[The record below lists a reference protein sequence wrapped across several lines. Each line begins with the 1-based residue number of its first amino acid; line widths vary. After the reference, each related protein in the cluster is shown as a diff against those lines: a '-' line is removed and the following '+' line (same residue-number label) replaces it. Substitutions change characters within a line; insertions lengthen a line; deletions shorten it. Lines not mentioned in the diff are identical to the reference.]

1 MADDAAV
8 PDWSVE
14 RFRDYLRLLARL
26 QLDERLRGKL
36 DPSDVVQE
44 ALLKAHQAQAQC
56 RGQTDAERAAWL
68 RQVLANTLA
77 DAARRYLGA
86 DKRNVEVERS
96 LQESSARLERLLA
109 ADQSSP
115 EEQAQRHEQLAL
127 LAEGLAALPDDQR
140 QAVELRHLQGVAV
153 GEVARRMG
161 RTRAAVAGLLRRGLD
176 ALRQRLTDQET

>member
-1 MADDAAV
+1 MADDAPV
-8 PDWSVE
+8 PGWCVE

-56 RGQTDAERAAWL
+56 RGATDAERAAWL

-86 DKRNVEVERS
+86 DKRNVELERS

-109 ADQSSP
+109 DNRSTP
-115 EEQAQRHEQLAL
+115 EEQAQGQEQLAR

-140 QAVELRHLQGVAV
+140 QAVEMRHLQGVPV
-153 GEVARRMG
+153 GEIARKMG

-176 ALRQRLTDQET
+176 GLRQRLTAEEK

>member
-1 MADDAAV
+1 MADDAPV
-8 PDWSVE
+8 PGWSVG
-14 RFRDYLRLLARL
+14 RFRGYLQLLARL
-26 QLDERLRGKL
+26 QLDERLRGEL

-44 ALLKAHQAQAQC
+44 ALLKAHQGQAEC
-56 RGQTDAERAAWL
+56 RAQTDAERAAWL

-86 DKRNVEVERS
+86 DMRNVDLERS

-109 ADQSSP
+109 DDRSTP
-115 EEQAQRHEQLAL
+115 EEQAQRHEQLAR

-140 QAVELRHLQGVAV
+140 QAVELRHLQGIPV

-161 RTRAAVAGLLRRGLD
+161 RTRPAVAGLLRRGLD
-176 ALRQRLTDQET
+176 ALRQRLAEKDP

>member
-1 MADDAAV
+1 MPDDAAV
-8 PDWSVE
+8 PGWSVE

-44 ALLKAHQAQAQC
+44 ALLKAHQGQAQC

-68 RQVLANTLA
+68 RQVLANTLT

-86 DKRNVEVERS
+86 DKRNVEMERS

-109 ADQSSP
+109 DAQSSP
-115 EEQAQRHEQLAL
+115 EEQTQRHEQLAL

-140 QAVELRHLQGVAV
+140 QVVELRHLQGVAV
-153 GEVARRMG
+153 GDIARRMG

>member
-26 QLDERLRGKL
+26 QLDDRLRGKL

-44 ALLKAHQAQAQC
+44 ALLKAHQAQC
-56 RGQTDAERAAWL
+56 RGRSDAERAAWL
-68 RQVLANTLA
+68 RRVLANTLA

>member
-8 PDWSVE
+8 PGWSVE
-14 RFRDYLRLLARL
+14 RFRDYPRLLARV

-44 ALLKAHQAQAQC
+44 ALLKAHQARAQC
-56 RGQTDAERAAWL
+56 RGTTDAERAAWL
-68 RQVLANTLA
+68 RQVLASTLA

-86 DKRNVEVERS
+86 DKRNVDLERS

-109 ADQSSP
+109 DGLSSP

-140 QAVELRHLQGVAV
+140 QAVELRHLHGVSV

-176 ALRQRLTDQET
+176 ALRQRLTQEET